1 MTSVTELEAEAA
13 ATRTRLNATI
23 ERIQDK
29 LTVSGMVDEVM
40 GQVGVPRFA
49 SSQDALLG
57 VLRRHPLPLMI
68 AAAGIGFLIYRMN
81 KHDAVRRTLS
91 DGLTARSDVEAL
103 NDGHAR
109 IYDPDLPTRHPVSE
123 MANRQRFEA

>member
-49 SSQDALLG
+49 SSQDAIFG
-57 VLRRHPLPLMI
+57 ILRRHPLPVMI

-81 KHDAVRRTLS
+81 KQESVRRTLS
-91 DGLTARSDVEAL
+91 DGSAGASVQAL
-103 NDGHAR
+103 NDGQAR
-109 IYDPDLPTRHPVSE
+109 VYDPDLPTRHPLPE
-123 MANRQRFEA
+123 MDDRRRFEA